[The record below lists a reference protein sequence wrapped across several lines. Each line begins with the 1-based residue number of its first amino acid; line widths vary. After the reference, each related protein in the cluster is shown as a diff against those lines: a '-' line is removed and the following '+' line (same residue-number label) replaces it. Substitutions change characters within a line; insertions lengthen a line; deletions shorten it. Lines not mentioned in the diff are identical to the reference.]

1 MNPCCQRKISIL
13 GAGNMGFRLGIAL
26 AENGCCIEHVWNRTA
41 ERGEKLAKAL
51 QRNQSNA
58 SYTNQLSDLYNSDI
72 LILAVSDDAIT
83 PLIDRL
89 LAAFAPLRENNPHCP
104 IVLHTSGATAYSVFE
119 PLLQAGYRCGVFYPL
134 MTLSRTKNVNFME
147 IPLLF
152 ETEDEQVKQWMS
164 EIAFA
169 LKAEYLFCDSAK
181 RLRMHT
187 AAVFACN
194 FVNYILGLAFEVAG
208 NSHTFLMPLAWE
220 MLRKAFL
227 KTPWD
232 AQTGPAIRG
241 DRTTIEKH
249 LQLLKDL
256 NLPEEEE
263 LYRLLTERIA
273 QRFQSGAT
281 GYYPEESCQTTK

>member
-1 MNPCCQRKISIL
+1 MNGLMDDRLRDCKISL
-13 GAGNMGFRLGIAL
+13 AGAGNLAFRLAIAL
-26 AENGCCIEHVWNRTA
+26 AENGIPIQYVWNRSP
-41 ERGEKLAKAL
+41 ERGEKLTKAL
-51 QRNQSNA
+51 ERNGSA
-58 SYTNQLSDLYNSDI
+58 TRYTQHLTDLTESDI
-72 LILAVSDDAIT
+72 IILAISDDAIA
-83 PLIDRL
+83 PMVERL
-89 LAAFAPLRENNPHCP
+89 AREFPSQCRP
-104 IVLHTSGATAYSVFE
+104 IILHTSGATPYSVFR
-119 PLLQAGYRCGVFYPL
+119 PLEEAGFRCGVFYPL

-152 ETEDEQVKQWMS
+152 ETPDPTVRQWMADL
-164 EIAFA
+164 AFA
-169 LKAEYLFCDSAK
+169 LKAEYLFCDSDK

-249 LQLLKDL
+249 LQLLQQL
-256 NLPEEEE
+256 GLPEEEE
-263 LYRLLTERIA
+263 IYRLLTERIA
-273 QRFQSGAT
+273 QRFNSGAT
-281 GYYPEESCQTTK
+281 GYYPDPSK